1 MRKITNNKYNYEV
14 NSDKTSGYSTINDH
28 VLDEILNYD
37 GENKI
42 DNILNGEIEIG
53 ENDLFPPIVKIIKLT
68 LDYKEIELNTA
79 RAKLFTQNEFS
90 NKNIIY
96 KTVEETNIELLLN
109 RDLFYKSNE
118 ESYEPVGN
126 VTKINEDCQ
135 KLLDAQGDVLKLH
148 SVSIRP
154 RVTYDSSNK
163 PIIKFIIAD
172 EFFVMKDYR
181 RFVKTNRAVFT
192 DSILLS
198 EILNNWDSINRDL
211 TRSTLTIYGFKEDK

>member
-118 ESYEPVGN
+118 ESYEPDGN
-126 VTKINEDCQ
+126 KFLVTKNDPRFLSGELVGVSKGKIWINN
-135 KLLDAQGDVLKLH
+135 G
-148 SVSIRP
+148 II
-154 RVTYDSSNK
+154 NK
-163 PIIKFIIAD
+163 CIDKNLIIPDGWIKG
-172 EFFVMKDYR
+172 
-181 RFVKTNRAVFT
+181 VFKKK
-192 DSILLS
+192 
-198 EILNNWDSINRDL
+198 
-211 TRSTLTIYGFKEDK
+211 KET

>member
-109 RDLFYKSNE
+109 KKSFYQATND
-118 ESYEPVGN
+118 SYTPVGN
-126 VTKINEDCQ
+126 ITKINEDCQ
-135 KLLDAQGDVLKLH
+135 AILDTPGDVLKLH
-148 SVSIRP
+148 AISIRP
-154 RVTYDSSNK
+154 RVTYDPSNK
-163 PIIKFIIAD
+163 PVIKFIIAD

-181 RFVKTNRAVFT
+181 RFIKTNRAVFT

-198 EILNNWDSINRDL
+198 EILNNWDSVDRDL